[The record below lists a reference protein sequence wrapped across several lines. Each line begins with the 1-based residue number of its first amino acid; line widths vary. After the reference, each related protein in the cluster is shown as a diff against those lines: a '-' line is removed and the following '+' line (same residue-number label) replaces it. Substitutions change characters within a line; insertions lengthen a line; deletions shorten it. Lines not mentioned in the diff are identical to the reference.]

1 MQKRITISFTKA
13 DEDIYEFLETKPNIS
28 RFVCDSI
35 RATMSKDDHDARI
48 AGIVAKM
55 LAVYTVVDS
64 DDELKQLAET
74 FEL

>member
-13 DEDIYEFLETKPNIS
+13 VEDIYEYLKSKPNIS
-28 RFVCDSI
+28 RFVCDCVRS
-35 RATMSKDDHDARI
+35 TMSGDDLDTRI

-55 LAVYTVVDS
+55 LAKDAVTNS